1 MKYKKYSYIL
11 VLILTIFIR
20 INGVFAAGPD
30 SNNFCYYLNPNGT
43 TKELKV
49 FVELKYGADAT
60 TTKDLRLGGSMVSV
74 LAYNDTTKL
83 TETPMLNWASHYTTG
98 SGMGT
103 PLKNNGTNN
112 KTTNGTTFEIYY
124 PGTHHS
130 PDSLLNETN
139 PQCPKYIVVELNK
152 TGVNEY
158 FAWGT
163 NSESLAKQ
171 AVSSSTSKVEY
182 AYASNFK
189 NGNQITRD
197 DFFGNLK
204 DVGIIGRDENVEEYI
219 CETLTEDLF
228 GTKNN
233 PTKLRYYIELGLQY
247 IRVIVPIL
255 IIVLGM
261 LDFSKAV
268 FAGKED
274 NMRKA
279 QSTFIK
285 RLIAGVL
292 VFFVPV
298 LVDVIMYLADIVW
311 QGKGYTSC
319 KF

>member
-1 MKYKKYSYIL
+1 MKYKKYNYIVL
-11 VLILTIFIR
+11 LILMLIVG
-20 INGVFAAGPD
+20 INNAYAAGPD
-30 SNNFCYYLNPNGT
+30 SDNFCYYLNPDST

-60 TTKDLRLGGSMVSV
+60 TTNDLRLGSSMVSV
-74 LAYNDTTKL
+74 LAYNDTVKL

-103 PLKNNGTNN
+103 ALKNNGTSN

-124 PGTHHS
+124 PSTHHNL
-130 PDSLLNETN
+130 DSLANETN
-139 PQCPKYIVVELNK
+139 PQCPKYIVIEFNK

-163 NSESLAKQ
+163 ESESLAKQ
-171 AVSSSTSKVEY
+171 AVSSGDSKVEY

-189 NGNQITRD
+189 NGSQITRD

-204 DVGIIGRDENVEEYI
+204 NVGIISKDQSVEEYT
-219 CETLTEDLF
+219 CETLTKDLF
-228 GTKNN
+228 GTTNN
-233 PTKLRYYIELGLQY
+233 PTRLRYYIETGLQY

-274 NMRKA
+274 NMKKA

-311 QGKGYTSC
+311 QGTGYTSC